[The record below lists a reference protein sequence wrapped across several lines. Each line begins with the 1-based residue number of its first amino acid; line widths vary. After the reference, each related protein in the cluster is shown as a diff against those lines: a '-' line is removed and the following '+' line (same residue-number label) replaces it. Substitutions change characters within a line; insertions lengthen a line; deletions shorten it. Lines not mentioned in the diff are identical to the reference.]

1 MDFGCCQLVAVL
13 GASKWRGRERKRGK
27 GGGAELL
34 SDTQRRMWSKRDR
47 VKEGQWDCEKVQ
59 TCKPESDG
67 SSFRLEEDHENVD
80 QQQKGIPQQV
90 NHQVINHHP
99 SL

>member
-13 GASKWRGRERKRGK
+13 GASKWREREGEENCSAIHRDACGVSETERKR
-27 GGGAELL
+27 E
-34 SDTQRRMWSKRDR
+34 R
-47 VKEGQWDCEKVQ
+47 QWNCEKVQ

-67 SSFRLEEDHENVD
+67 SSFRLEDDHENVD
-80 QQQKGIPQQV
+80 KQQKGIPLQV
-90 NHQVINHHP
+90 NHQVLNHHS